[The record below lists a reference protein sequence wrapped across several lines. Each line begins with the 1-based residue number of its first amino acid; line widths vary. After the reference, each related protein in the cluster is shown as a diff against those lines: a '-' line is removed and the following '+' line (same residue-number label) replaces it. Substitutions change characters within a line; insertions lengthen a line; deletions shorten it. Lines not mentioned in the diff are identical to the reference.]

1 MRPIVFLMI
10 TTKKSDHYTDLAIS
24 SFFRFTK
31 LKSNDV
37 FYLVDN
43 DQIVTTKR
51 LNVTVIVNEQPKSFA
66 KNINDII
73 SIADG
78 KDIVILNN
86 DIVFTENWLQPL
98 TQHNNV
104 IVIPSC
110 NQTHEYNTDQLT
122 LKNSMSINEF
132 NNNFY
137 TLSDIVRQHKQRNP
151 SEFYERL
158 LMPFYA
164 FRLPYEIYS
173 KVGLFDESFGNGGGE
188 DVDYRI
194 RAIQL
199 GFNVKYTTQSY
210 LLHFH
215 GKSTWDSGE
224 KSDETQERNK
234 IYFDR
239 FTEKWGSDLSN
250 LLLVGGDSMNVV
262 KKYMLSNE
270 TIVNM
275 IKKLIYIREGH
286 HSIVPLK
293 DVSAHGLLS
302 YIKELGDDLTG
313 CELGVCKGFTLRHFL
328 DLAPQITKVY
338 AVDSWTPYMDWWG
351 PVTQQMVDNWREYA
365 MTLLNPYM
373 DKIELLEMDST
384 VAASHIPDHSLD
396 YIFIDGDHSYSAVVR
411 DLDNYWDKVKIGGIF
426 AGHDWNLPEV
436 NQAVNEF
443 RQKNNITSE
452 IRFTQSNVWF
462 WYK

>member
-1 MRPIVFLMI
+1 VRSTIFLMI

-43 DQIVTTKR
+43 DQIVTTQR
-51 LNVTVIVNEQPKSFA
+51 PNVTVIVNEQPKSFA

-78 KDIVILNN
+78 KDLVILNN

-110 NQTHEYNTDQLT
+110 NQTHEYTTDQLT
-122 LKNSMSINEF
+122 LTNSMSINEF
-132 NNNFY
+132 DNNFY
-137 TLSDIVRQHKQRNP
+137 TLSDIVRRHKQLNP
-151 SEFYERL
+151 SGFYERL

-173 KVGLFDESFGNGGGE
+173 KVGLFDESFGVGGGE

-210 LLHFH
+210 LLHFQ
-215 GKSTWDSGE
+215 GKSLWDSGE
-224 KSDETQERNK
+224 TSDETKQRDK
-234 IYFDR
+234 IYFNR
-239 FTEKWGSDLSN
+239 FIEKWGSDLSN
-250 LLLVGGDSMNVV
+250 LLLVGGQPQPIVQ
-262 KKYMLSNE
+262 KYLLENS
-270 TIVNM
+270 TITEM
-275 IKKLIYIREGH
+275 IKTLLSVKDGN
-286 HSIVPLK
+286 SIVSLK
-293 DVSAHGLLS
+293 DVSAYGLLS
-302 YIKELGDDLTG
+302 YIKELGTNLVG
-313 CELGVCKGFTLRHFL
+313 CELGVCKGYTLRHFF
-328 DLAPQITKVY
+328 DLTPEISKVY
-338 AVDSWTPYMDWWG
+338 AIDSWTPYMDWWG
-351 PVTQQMVDNWREYA
+351 PVTQPMVDQWREYA
-365 MTLLNPYM
+365 MNLLYPYM
-373 DKIELLEMDST
+373 DKIELLEMDATTATSY
-384 VAASHIPDHSLD
+384 IPDQSLD

-411 DLDNYWDKVKIGGIF
+411 DLDNYWDKVKTGGIF
-426 AGHDWNLPEV
+426 AGHDWNLPAV

>member
-1 MRPIVFLMI
+1 MI
-10 TTKKSDHYTDLAIS
+10 TTRKSDHYTDLAIS

-37 FYLVDN
+37 FYLIDN
-43 DQIVTTKR
+43 DQIVTTQR
-51 LNVTVIVNEQPKSFA
+51 SNVTVIVNEQPKSFA

-78 KDIVILNN
+78 KDLVILNN

-110 NQTHEYNTDQLT
+110 NQTHEYTIDQLT
-122 LKNSMSINEF
+122 LTNSMSMDQF
-132 NNNFY
+132 DNNFY
-137 TLSDIVRQHKQRNP
+137 TLSDIVRRHKQLNP
-151 SEFYERL
+151 AGFYERL

-164 FRLPYEIYS
+164 FRLSYEIYS

-194 RAIQL
+194 RVIQL

-239 FTEKWGSDLSN
+239 FIEKWGSDLSN
-250 LLLVGGDSMNVV
+250 LLLVEGDSMNVV

-286 HSIVPLK
+286 HSIVSLK
-293 DVSAHGLLS
+293 DVSAYGLLS

-365 MTLLNPYM
+365 MTLLDPYM
-373 DKIELLEMDST
+373 DKIELLEMDAT
-384 VAASHIPDHSLD
+384 MAASYIPDQSLD

-411 DLDNYWDKVKIGGIF
+411 DLDNYWDKVKTDGIF
-426 AGHDWNLPEV
+426 AGHDWNLPAV